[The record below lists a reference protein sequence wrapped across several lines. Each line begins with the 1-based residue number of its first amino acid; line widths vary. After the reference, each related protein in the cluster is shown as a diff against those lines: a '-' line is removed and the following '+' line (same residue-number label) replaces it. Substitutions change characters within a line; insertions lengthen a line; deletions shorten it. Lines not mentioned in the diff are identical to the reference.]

1 MADGETTLKL
11 EVTISDLA
19 LRHLK
24 ERAEKLGITLAA
36 AAAEVIEQH
45 LFDYEDYDWGGD
57 PENDP
62 RTASVREDLDEPT
75 YPAEEVLAEFRAE
88 LEKRLA
94 VKR

>member
-1 MADGETTLKL
+1 MADGETTLRL

-24 ERAEKLGITLAA
+24 ERAEKLGITLGA
-36 AAAEVIEQH
+36 AAAEVIEQQM
-45 LFDYEDYDWGGD
+45 FDYEDYDWGGD